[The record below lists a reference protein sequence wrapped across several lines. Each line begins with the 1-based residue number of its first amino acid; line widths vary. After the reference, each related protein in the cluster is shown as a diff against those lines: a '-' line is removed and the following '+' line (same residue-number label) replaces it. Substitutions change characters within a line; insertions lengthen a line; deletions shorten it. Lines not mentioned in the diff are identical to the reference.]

1 MSETKI
7 TYYEDEWFDASILNK
22 NECTNYIELMKKFL
36 KDGKY
41 CPQRGTVTSPP
52 YYDPDGSD
60 KRKMRT
66 CSYYWELTQFLNKRE
81 IWLERGRVGET
92 RYKYI
97 APNNCKKLEEV
108 EEKGQEKGSDTN
120 EIIIKGKNNE
130 EKFRLK
136 SDQFGFSVGEKKRE
150 EIFDKH
156 PYGYLCKLVE
166 KETKEEKDR
175 VYGVIAECIYHTRTL
190 GGGFL
195 WEKGIWGV
203 YNENRGKSYIE
214 DRVDLTLLEIKHL
227 FKWIELEMPEEN
239 AQKKEAVD
247 LFNRIGDK
255 AKDKKKSVDILYYT
269 IKNKIENKEKTTLD
283 YIKWLQH
290 FGTFENYIK
299 FFCFDEFVDSK
310 YKTWMPFD
318 IMESKLVWNDKSKS
332 LSWDKVVFLEDP
344 TKYKQRKKYSVYHP
358 DRTAAEL
365 EQMIENVR
373 IMTLAR
379 SYRMQKVIDGTSD

>member
-97 APNNCKKLEEV
+97 APNNCKKPEEV
-108 EEKGQEKGSDTN
+108 EKKGQEKGSDTN

-166 KETKEEKDR
+166 KEKKEEKDR

-195 WEKGIWGV
+195 WQVDAGTQNGIYE
-203 YNENRGKSYIE
+203 YNSGRGKPYIE

-227 FKWIELEMPEEN
+227 FDWIELEMPEEN

-247 LFNRIGDK
+247 LFNRIGDETK
-255 AKDKKKSVDILYYT
+255 NGLYAKVKKC
-269 IKNKIENKEKTTLD
+269 KERPGVSE
-283 YIKWLQH
+283 YIKWLLH